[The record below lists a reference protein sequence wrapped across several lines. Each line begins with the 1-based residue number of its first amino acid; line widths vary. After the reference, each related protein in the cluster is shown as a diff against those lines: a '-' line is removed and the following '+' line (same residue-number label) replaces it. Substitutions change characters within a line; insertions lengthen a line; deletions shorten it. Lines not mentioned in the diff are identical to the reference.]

1 METPRSYIIL
11 VSFLDD
17 TNRVTLKALP
27 GVKGSDYINASFVD
41 VSLYHEDIISYNKIV
56 ITLLCMRAAKVK

>member
-1 METPRSYIIL
+1 MIKVL
-11 VSFLDD
+11 VSFLATIDD
-17 TNRVTLKALP
+17 TNRVTLKTLP

-56 ITLLCMRAAKVK
+56 ITLLCMHACSKG